1 MSQTLVK
8 NRAALVAEI
17 PHLRRYARSL
27 ARDADAADEL
37 VQSCLERALKRFH
50 LWQPERRLRPWL
62 FAILHN
68 LFVDGTRRRASAADP
83 KPLTEAID
91 LPVQNAS
98 QEQSLAARR
107 VLEHVDLLPVEQR
120 DVILLVAVKELTYAE
135 AAEVLEIPPGTL
147 MSRLH
152 RARSRLREELG
163 MEPDGAVQG
172 LPSRRRVRPSLRQVK

>member
-1 MSQTLVK
+1 MSLPLVR

-27 ARDADAADEL
+27 ARDPDAADEL

-62 FAILHN
+62 FTILHN
-68 LFVDGTRRRASAADP
+68 LFVDGLRRRASAAAP
-83 KPLTEAID
+83 RSLTEAAD
-91 LPVQNAS
+91 LPAQGAN

-107 VLEHVDLLPVEQR
+107 VLEEVDLLPADQR
-120 DVILLVAVKELTYAE
+120 EVILLVAVNELTYAE
-135 AAEVLEIPPGTL
+135 AAEVLQIPTGTL

-152 RARSRLREELG
+152 RGRSKLRERLG
-163 MEPDGAVQG
+163 MERVGVAQA
-172 LPSRRRVRPSLRQVK
+172 LPSRRARRPNLRQVK